1 MPRPCTRPPPCQA
14 EAPAPGRRAAAV
26 RSRARPEE
34 VGAAQ
39 QPAAGGRARGRR
51 PRGRK
56 AGRGR
61 EARGPRA
68 GAAPGSRPLRTARR
82 DENLTKEGGKRT
94 RPAFLGS
101 ISEIRRSLFL
111 RSRDSVAK
119 REEHVPC
126 GGTVTRRP
134 LQDRRGTHTSP
145 FVVRSGSSK
154 LFRTRVAVS
163 NHRRNVVFLNAV
175 VRQPPNRPPLAPR
188 SPPLAVRCTR
198 GLQRP
203 PRADGR
209 CSVAA
214 PVGDPILTGQPAAG
228 RGSLAMSDPGRSPTP
243 SVTAICVLA
252 DTSPVPRTRN
262 KD

>member
-1 MPRPCTRPPPCQA
+1 M
-14 EAPAPGRRAAAV
+14 
-26 RSRARPEE
+26 
-34 VGAAQ
+34 GAAQ

-68 GAAPGSRPLRTARR
+68 GAAPGSRPLWTARR

-154 LFRTRVAVS
+154 PFRTRVAVS

-175 VRQPPNRPPLAPR
+175 VRQPPNRPR
-188 SPPLAVRCTR
+188 SPPLTVRCTR
-198 GLQRP
+198 GLRRP
-203 PRADGR
+203 
-209 CSVAA
+209 

-228 RGSLAMSDPGRSPTP
+228 RGSLATSDPGHSPTP

>member
-1 MPRPCTRPPPCQA
+1 MPRPCTRPPPPPQA

-61 EARGPRA
+61 EACGPRA

-154 LFRTRVAVS
+154 PFRTRVAVS

-175 VRQPPNRPPLAPR
+175 VRQPPNRPPLA
-188 SPPLAVRCTR
+188 ATR
-198 GLQRP
+198 GEMHAWP
-203 PRADGR
+203 
-209 CSVAA
+209 
-214 PVGDPILTGQPAAG
+214 PAAACRRPDPHG
-228 RGSLAMSDPGRSPTP
+228 AARSRPRLPRHVRPWPFADPLRHGDLRASRHQPGPSNSKQRLICLVKASSL
-243 SVTAICVLA
+243 
-252 DTSPVPRTRN
+252 
-262 KD
+262 